1 MTFKAKVEHAAAV
14 TKWKADQ
21 QIRIVKA
28 NKEISDMESQIKE
41 RIYILGETTMAL
53 ADQGNVPQPELQ
65 SQLKDLVEMRK
76 YFFQLQSSLEAIK
89 NEASPPPPVE
99 PSPNIAQPYPVA
111 QGLVCPQCG
120 RPIVGKFCPE
130 HGLEG
135 VAPAPTSPQV
145 PASPQMPS
153 PMPEP
158 QPYPEMPANPEF
170 TEVPVVPPAT
180 PEAATPV
187 VPEMPDLPPAP
198 PLPPMPDH
206 TEVESM
212 EGEATDGE
220 DMPDN
225 DDDGWVTA

>member
-28 NKEISDMESQIKE
+28 NKEISDMENQIKE

-53 ADQGNVPQPELQ
+53 ADQGNVSQPELQ

-76 YFFQLQSSLEAIK
+76 YFFQLQSNLEAIK
-89 NEASPPPPVE
+89 NEAPPPPPVE
-99 PSPNIAQPYPVA
+99 PAPNIAQPYPVA

-135 VAPAPTSPQV
+135 VAPV

-158 QPYPEMPANPEF
+158 QTYPEMPANPEF

-180 PEAATPV
+180 PEPATPV

-198 PLPPMPDH
+198 PLPPMPDL
-206 TEVESM
+206 TEIEAL
-212 EGEATDGE
+212 EGEAPDGE
-220 DMPDN
+220 DKPGN
-225 DDDGWVTA
+225 DEDGWVTA